1 MKKFLFAGVA
11 AAILAGCS
19 ENSQDEIITV
29 LDAKCERVAVASNGR
44 ENFVVKCP
52 ITERLNE
59 IRARTPDSMFIG
71 PYDAIEPNTVG
82 VYAMATTDV
91 EHIYVEVNPNA
102 SNGNQPIYRVMVQN
116 PVIDGNT
123 MFSVMAFEQQ

>member
-1 MKKFLFAGVA
+1 MKKSIIVGAMS
-11 AAILAGCS
+11 LAMLGCGTDA
-19 ENSQDEIITV
+19 ETVTV

-59 IRARTPDSMFIG
+59 VRARTPDSMFIG
-71 PYDAIEPNTVG
+71 PYDAIEPNTVD
-82 VYAMATTDV
+82 VYATATTDV

-116 PVIDGNT
+116 PVIDGKT